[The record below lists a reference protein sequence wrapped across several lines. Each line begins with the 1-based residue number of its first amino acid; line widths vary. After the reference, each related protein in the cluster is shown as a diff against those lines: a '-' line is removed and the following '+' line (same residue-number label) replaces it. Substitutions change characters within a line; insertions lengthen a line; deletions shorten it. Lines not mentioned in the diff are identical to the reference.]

1 MTLTVDGTCKRNL
14 KDHIV
19 ELLLYKPFFRYPDR
33 DELQTIY
40 STYLKPVLHRQL
52 SKHPVWGS
60 NAKISALAA
69 SMVQVSVVIPF
80 K

>member
-1 MTLTVDGTCKRNL
+1 MFYL

-19 ELLLYKPFFRYPDR
+19 YSLPIQTIFRYPDR